1 MSRRELG
8 GVEFATGGAF
18 ARHTGDVTRR
28 GVAIQPALVAG
39 ALALLMGVSFA
50 LRTGALETGY
60 WIDEGIAV
68 GIASHDFL
76 DIPRILGQDGNPPL
90 YYLLLHGWMQLF
102 GTGEATTRALSLS
115 FALIAVPV
123 SYWAG
128 SAVFDRRAGA
138 LAAVGA
144 AGSPFLTYYA
154 QETRM
159 YSLVALFS
167 ILASASFALAFV
179 RGERRHVWLLGLWL
193 SLLLYTHTWGLFL
206 AAAMGIAWLVLWRRG
221 DVPGRDGAWLAGGLA
236 LAYAPWLPSIV
247 FQAAHTA
254 APWAERPSPLEL
266 LGFPGGLFGFVA
278 LPLLIVAVFFA
289 VRRRQTVDRAVLVL
303 AAIAVITVVMAW
315 LCSQV
320 EPAWATRY
328 LAVVLGPVLLALAAV
343 VSRGALWT
351 AVALVGVAIVWLMSG
366 PPPFKSNVRTVST
379 GVAPQVRPGDL
390 VIATQP
396 EQVPALYRYLP
407 EGVIYR
413 TPLGLVLDPR
423 QTDWRDGLRRLRA
436 GQAERELLPAV
447 AGLDRGRRVLIV
459 TPEPGA
465 NPSQAPWS
473 RSVRVRTREWRAALA
488 ASPRLRRVGGV
499 STIPLRKNTVTAELY
514 EVR

>member
-1 MSRRELG
+1 MSYGPL
-8 GVEFATGGAF
+8 
-18 ARHTGDVTRR
+18 
-28 GVAIQPALVAG
+28 L
-39 ALALLMGVSFA
+39 ALALLMGASLL
-50 LRTGALETGY
+50 LRTGALTTGY

-68 GIASHDFL
+68 GIASHPL
-76 DIPRILGQDGNPPL
+76 TDIPRILGQDGNPPL
-90 YYLLLHGWMQLF
+90 YYVVLHVWMLGF
-102 GTGEATTRALSLS
+102 GDGEAATRALSLV
-115 FALIAVPV
+115 FALLAIPA
-123 SYWAG
+123 SLWAG
-128 SAVFDRRAGA
+128 SRVFDRRAGFV
-138 LAAVGA
+138 AAAGA
-144 AGSPFLTYYA
+144 AGAPFLTYYA

-159 YSLVALFS
+159 YSLVVLLS
-167 ILASASFALAFV
+167 VLASASFALAFV
-179 RGERRHVWLLGLWL
+179 RGERRHVAWLGVWL
-193 SLLLYTHTWGLFL
+193 TLLLWTHTWGLFL
-206 AAAMGIAWLVLWRRG
+206 AAAMGAAWVIMWRRG
-221 DVPGRDGAWLAGGLA
+221 WVAGGDGPRLA
-236 LAYAPWLPSIV
+236 IVVAALYAPWLPSV
-247 FQAAHTA
+247 LSQAAHTA
-254 APWAERPSPLEL
+254 APWAERPSPLLL
-266 LGFPGGLFGFVA
+266 LGFPGGLFGYVA

-289 VRRRQTVDRAVLVL
+289 MRRRRTVDRAVLVL
-303 AAIAVITVVMAW
+303 TAIAVITVVMAW

-351 AVALVGVAIVWLMSG
+351 TVALVGVAIVWLLSG
-366 PPPFKSNVRTVST
+366 PPQFKSNVRTVST

-465 NPSQAPWS
+465 KPSQAPWG
-473 RSVRVRTREWRAALA
+473 RAVRVRTREWRAALA

-499 STIPLRKNTVTAELY
+499 STIPLPKNTVTAELY
-514 EVR
+514 EVI